1 MKSKDLTQT
10 NFFME
15 YFRVFMKNIPLN
27 EIMYWESLRNISPV
41 FQNEI
46 LILPLNLQNIPT
58 TKYSNVYFM
67 LLLTTN
73 VI

>member
-10 NFFME
+10 DFLMV
-15 YFRVFMKNIPLN
+15 YFKLFMKNIPLN

-46 LILPLNLQNIPT
+46 LI
-58 TKYSNVYFM
+58 
-67 LLLTTN
+67 
-73 VI
+73 

>member
-10 NFFME
+10 DFLME
-15 YFRVFMKNIPLN
+15 YFKLFMKNIPLN

-46 LILPLNLQNIPT
+46 LI
-58 TKYSNVYFM
+58 
-67 LLLTTN
+67 
-73 VI
+73 

>member
-1 MKSKDLTQT
+1 MKSKDLIQT
-10 NFFME
+10 NFLME
-15 YFRVFMKNIPLN
+15 YFKLFMKNIPLN